1 MATDGENGGAAV
13 GGFDTRREPNLPD
26 YLQLHGGD
34 NPGMVWVSAPFDGTD
49 FLAWRRSVMIAL
61 QAKMKLGFIDGRYVM
76 PEQTSDKYDTWIKV
90 DSMSSRQLWLDLEE
104 RYGENNGP
112 LVYKLQRDITSIS
125 QGTLNV
131 VDYFNNLTALWD
143 ELECLMPIR
152 TCSCGLCIC
161 GFSKAAVEDDN
172 LTKLVQF
179 LMGLNNSYDNIRN
192 QILVMDPFPSINKAY
207 AMVLRVERQR
217 LVNLQNDSN
226 EGVALQARWNDNKTN
241 YGAKGGLQ
249 NIDRGY
255 HRGKGVIDKR
265 AQMCSNCGRSGHTKE
280 TCFKLHGVPDWYKIL
295 KDQKR
300 REGDTIRGYNVV
312 SNEGITKGDSV
323 SDFGEAMKQVN
334 ELLKLM
340 KGQLPQTQ
348 LDPLQV
354 NFAQGDDF
362 AGTSTLHNTSIKD
375 FGSWIVDTGATN
387 HMCADSSLLVQ
398 HSSPTLHSSV
408 HLPDGSSQP
417 VKYVGAVY
425 LHDSVVLTDDVRTK
439 AILAVGKV
447 IRGLF
452 PPESLPFLP
461 LYIHNLILESKSF
474 DLTMD
479 LSLLIPV
486 VGPYLIHLV
495 YSTKRSC
502 PHTPQQNGVIERK
515 HKHLLN
521 VARSLLHQ
529 ASLPKQFWGYC
540 ILAAAYLINRL
551 PTPVLHWKSPYET
564 LYHKPPS
571 LDHLRTFGCL
581 CYATNVTPHKD
592 KFDPRASK
600 CIFVGYN
607 QLQKG
612 YKLYHLTDKVVFT
625 SRDVQFQEQVFPFAS
640 LPLDSTTFVPTPVLD
655 TLPYNPPLTQSSNP
669 TPTSDIHNSPNVA
682 SSPAS
687 VPPPRRSH
695 RHVTQST
702 WLKDY
707 VKLKQDGSIERYK
720 ARLVAKGYTQV
731 EGVDYFDSFSPVAK
745 TVTVRIFIAFATT
758 HRWPLLQLD
767 VNNAFLHGQLDEEY
781 LDVLFTIKDL
791 GHVKYFLGLELAR
804 SSHGTYVTQRKY
816 LFDIVHDCHLDDA
829 KPTATPLPAG
839 IRFDAATGPALAAPD
854 RYRHLI
860 GTPTLGLFFAV
871 DSSFQLQAFS
881 DSDWASCPDTRKSVT
896 GYCIFLGDSLIS
908 WKTKKQATV
917 SRSSAEAEYRSMG
930 STVCE
935 LLWIS
940 YILAEFGVSI
950 ASPIPFYCDNK
961 AAIHITENPVFHERT
976 KHLDIDCHI
985 VREQFKLGFILPQ
998 HLPSQ
1003 QQVADLFTK
1012 CLPAPSFSR
1021 LLSKLG
1027 MLSHAPT

>member
-1 MATDGENGGAAV
+1 
-13 GGFDTRREPNLPD
+13 
-26 YLQLHGGD
+26 
-34 NPGMVWVSAPFDGTD
+34 
-49 FLAWRRSVMIAL
+49 
-61 QAKMKLGFIDGRYVM
+61 
-76 PEQTSDKYDTWIKV
+76 
-90 DSMSSRQLWLDLEE
+90 
-104 RYGENNGP
+104 
-112 LVYKLQRDITSIS
+112 
-125 QGTLNV
+125 
-131 VDYFNNLTALWD
+131 
-143 ELECLMPIR
+143 MPIR

-265 AQMCSNCGRSGHTKE
+265 AQMCSNC
-280 TCFKLHGVPDWYKIL
+280 
-295 KDQKR
+295 DQKR

-425 LHDSVVLTDDVRTK
+425 LHDSVVLTDVLCIPTFKYNLLSLQKLCSSASIFISFSPTNCWFQDVRTK

-447 IRGLF
+447 IRGL
-452 PPESLPFLP
+452 
-461 LYIHNLILESKSF
+461 YIIDTMSF
-474 DLTMD
+474 DPITIKTNHVSFCCNASITTSS
-479 LSLLIPV
+479 SLLWHQRLGHPSYSVMQHIHSIKSLHFWDVCDVCPISKQQRLSF
-486 VGPYLIHLV
+486 PTHNTQCSNIFELIHLDV
-495 YSTKRSC
+495 WGPYKTPSLNNCHYFLTIVDDFSRAVWVFLLQNKTQVPSRISSFLASIHTQFNTRVKIVRSDNGSEFVNTSCRTLFDSLGILHQRSC

-707 VKLKQDGSIERYK
+707 TLFRSPDPLWKLIAVRPGGRPWPRRSKLEENNNWELTELPSDKKAIGCRWVYKVKLKQDGSIERYK

-860 GTPTLGLFFAV
+860 G
-871 DSSFQLQAFS
+871 
-881 DSDWASCPDTRKSVT
+881 
-896 GYCIFLGDSLIS
+896 
-908 WKTKKQATV
+908 
-917 SRSSAEAEYRSMG
+917 RS
-930 STVCE
+930 
-935 LLWIS
+935 
-940 YILAEFGVSI
+940 
-950 ASPIPFYCDNK
+950 
-961 AAIHITENPVFHERT
+961 
-976 KHLDIDCHI
+976 
-985 VREQFKLGFILPQ
+985 
-998 HLPSQ
+998 
-1003 QQVADLFTK
+1003 
-1012 CLPAPSFSR
+1012 
-1021 LLSKLG
+1021 
-1027 MLSHAPT
+1027 